1 MTPEQ
6 LRIIQS
12 YRLAVLPVKEAAVLT
27 KESTSVA
34 SRTIFGLPVPT
45 LLAAVGL
52 AAAIGLG
59 NALHANGTR
68 PRQILTSVTL
78 PAPAPA
84 PMAPAHLILNAL
96 LVPALDIDA
105 LPLRWVD
112 PRGAALCGP
121 NTMVQVN
128 GEPLPVGALVPYAP
142 FELEWHANGCRPF
155 GKAGPRF
162 DGRVTLIVYRE
173 DWGFRAKIEPSGL
186 RITSASNVVEML
198 QPGTTSLQTQ
208 GDADNTVNQTTQC
221 SGGATSCR

>member
-12 YRLAVLPVKEAAVLT
+12 SWLAVLPVTEAAAQI
-27 KESTSVA
+27 KESAPVPR
-34 SRTIFGLPVPT
+34 RTIFSLPVPT

-52 AAAIGLG
+52 AGAIGLG
-59 NALHANGTR
+59 ISLHANGTR
-68 PRQILTSVTL
+68 PGQILASATRPSTA
-78 PAPAPA
+78 APVRF
-84 PMAPAHLILNAL
+84 ILNAL
-96 LVPALDIDA
+96 LVPALDVDA

-121 NTMVQVN
+121 NTTVQVN
-128 GEPLPVGALVPYAP
+128 GEPLAVGALVPYAP

-186 RITSASNVVEML
+186 RITSASNVVETL
-198 QPGTTSLQTQ
+198 QPGTASLQTQ